1 MQDIHQQAKQ
11 TLENIRESM
20 KKYYDLKATEQ
31 PSIDVGDLV
40 MLNSKNLSN
49 KQPLKKVSQK
59 LYASFKVLEKK
70 GSGASML
77 EISPRW
83 KIHPVFHVSLL
94 QPYRASNRP
103 NRERPSQDPIN
114 IEGDLQWEVER
125 IVKSEIISYK

>member
-1 MQDIHQQAKQ
+1 
-11 TLENIRESM
+11 M